1 MVAAGAARTRPGRRA
16 RGRTGAS
23 ARGGRGVRVG
33 SGGVGGMVN
42 AGVLVLVFG
51 LVAVAAILLV
61 IRLSRLK

>member
-1 MVAAGAARTRPGRRA
+1 M
-16 RGRTGAS
+16 
-23 ARGGRGVRVG
+23 
-33 SGGVGGMVN
+33 GGMVN